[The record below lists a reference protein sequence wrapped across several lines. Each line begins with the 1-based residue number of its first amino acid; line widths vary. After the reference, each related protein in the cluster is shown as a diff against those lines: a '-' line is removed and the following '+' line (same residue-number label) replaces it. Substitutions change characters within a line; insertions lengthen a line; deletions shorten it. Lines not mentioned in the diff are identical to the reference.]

1 MSNKI
6 VDTRKL
12 NKDKRARLG
21 RFGDT
26 KIREIDGQPSHVT
39 ALESVFI
46 DIDKESGEKFAKDV
60 GAGTINPYTGLKE
73 YNAGDEW
80 NWGDALGSLIGGES
94 KEEFDRRKAV
104 EDAFAQVEWSSAR
117 ERFGSNPNVMS
128 ESEVEKA
135 FTEFGVTATDMDK
148 YLTGFEQKPFDFIQ
162 QEYDLNQQQSQIDY
176 DKLDV
181 RKDAL
186 DVQRDQLGSDLDFT
200 NRQLGATKDF
210 AMEGMQNQFSDTSQA
225 LGRQYRAGA
234 KGALGQSQA
243 MQARSGL
250 ASSGG
255 AQYGMQ
261 TQLKELAKGQS
272 EGMDTARR
280 NFAFGQ
286 RQAQSTYD
294 FGTERAQSAYDF
306 GIKGLDLDTRTLGTD
321 YAGVSLG
328 KYRDTLSYQ
337 KGMYGEGR
345 RQKDRF
351 YDEIAELESV
361 K

>member
-1 MSNKI
+1 MHGKI
-6 VDTRKL
+6 VDTRKY
-12 NKDKRARLG
+12 NKDKRANLG
-21 RFGDT
+21 RRGDT
-26 KIREIDGQPSHVT
+26 QIREIDGEPAHVN
-39 ALESVFI
+39 ALESVLI
-46 DIDKESGEKFAKDV
+46 DMDKKFGEKYAKDV

-73 YNAGDEW
+73 YSPKYKGGMGTSEQFEMMQDMYDMQGTNTNRYEGMSFNEMQ
-80 NWGDALGSLIGGES
+80 DAL
-94 KEEFDRRKAV
+94 V
-104 EDAFAQVEWSSAR
+104 
-117 ERFGSNPNVMS
+117 
-128 ESEVEKA
+128 
-135 FTEFGVTATDMDK
+135 EFGITDQDKWK
-148 YLTGFEQKPFDFIQ
+148 YLTGFEQRPYDFIQ
-162 QEYDLNQQQSQIDY
+162 QEYDLNQKQSQIDY

-200 NRQLGATKDF
+200 NRQLAATKGF
-210 AMEGMQNQFSDTSQA
+210 ADENLQNVFTDTSMA

-234 KGALGQSQA
+234 KGALGQSEA

-261 TQLKELAKGQS
+261 TQLKELAKGQT

-286 RQAQSTYD
+286 RQAKSTYD
-294 FGTERAQSAYDF
+294 FGTEKAQSAYDF

-328 KYRDTLSYQ
+328 KYRDTLSYE
-337 KGMYGEGR
+337 KAMYGEGR
-345 RQKDRF
+345 RQEDRF
-351 YDEIAELESV
+351 YDEIATLESL
-361 K
+361 